1 MKGLRHELANMKH
14 HILFIHA
21 MTGCDTTSALY
32 NQGKRKVVKLAPTK
46 RDLHPLMDMFV
57 RASSSHDDVT
67 SAGERF
73 MLPLYG
79 ADKFATLN
87 KYRHVAYKR
96 GLASTPLSIYFQLS
110 RIRPTSAAARQH
122 PFRVYLQI
130 QEWMGHILTPTEW
143 GWQDHDQT
151 IVPMA
156 TNQPAAPLQLMN
168 IVTCDVGLVLVM
180 HFAAGKQEWCA
191 TIYVSIA
198 WECHATMHLK
208 WILTTSKLTQN
219 KNIELT

>member
-1 MKGLRHELANMKH
+1 
-14 HILFIHA
+14 
-21 MTGCDTTSALY
+21 MTGCDTTSAFY
-32 NQGKRKVVKLAPTK
+32 NQGKCKVVKLAPTK

-57 RASSSHDDVT
+57 RASSSHDDVA

-73 MLPLYG
+73 MLALYG

-96 GLASTPLSIYFQLS
+96 GLASTSLSTSFQLS
-110 RIRPTSAAARQH
+110 SIRPTSAAARQH

-156 TNQPAAPLQLMN
+156 THQPAAPLQLMN
-168 IVTCDVGLVLVM
+168 IVTCCVGLVLVM
-180 HFAAGKQEWCA
+180 HIAAGKQEWCA

-208 WILTTSKLTQN
+208 WILTTSKLTQS
-219 KNIELT
+219 KNIELTELT

>member
-1 MKGLRHELANMKH
+1 
-14 HILFIHA
+14 
-21 MTGCDTTSALY
+21 MTGCESGHNISAL
-32 NQGKRKVVKLAPTK
+32 QSRKVQIPEVGSRKN
-46 RDLHPLMDMFV
+46 DLHPLMDVFM
-57 RASSSHDDVT
+57 RASSSHDDVP

-73 MLPLYG
+73 LLTLNG

-96 GLASTPLSIYFQLS
+96 VVASTSLSISFQLS

-156 TNQPAAPLQLMN
+156 TNQPAASLQLMN
-168 IVTCDVGLVLVM
+168 HVTCGVGLVLVM
-180 HFAAGKQEWCA
+180 HVAAGKQDWCA
-191 TIYVSIA
+191 PICASIA
-198 WECHATMHLK
+198 WEYHATMHLK
-208 WILTTSKLTQN
+208 WILTTSKLTQS
-219 KNIELT
+219 KNIELILSILRSACSSRTIG

>member
-1 MKGLRHELANMKH
+1 MKEHRHELANMKH
-14 HILFIHA
+14 HNILFIHA

-32 NQGKRKVVKLAPTK
+32 NQGKCKVVKLAPTK

-57 RASSSHDDVT
+57 RASSSHDDVI

-73 MLPLYG
+73 MLALYG
-79 ADKFATLN
+79 ADKFASLN
-87 KYRHVAYKR
+87 KYRHVA
-96 GLASTPLSIYFQLS
+96 G
-110 RIRPTSAAARQH
+110 
-122 PFRVYLQI
+122 
-130 QEWMGHILTPTEW
+130 LTPTEW

-156 TNQPAAPLQLMN
+156 THQPASPLQLMN
-168 IVTCDVGLVLVM
+168 IVTCGVGLVLVM
-180 HFAAGKQEWCA
+180 HVAAGKQEWCA

-208 WILTTSKLTQN
+208 WILTTSKLTQS
-219 KNIELT
+219 KNIELTELT